1 MTEEKPSLKESRPMS
16 ANNPLRRQKVVK
28 HMNQKRNLLSE
39 EESEKLHNL
48 TKNQKVYNL
57 LNSPN
62 KIGFLLD
69 NKTIYSKNL
78 FSEAKETKTKT
89 RLPKIQSSTAKIATR
104 KKIII
109 DANKINNNN
118 INNDLINRKMENN
131 IKELNS
137 IRKNSFYKSKNNGNL
152 NIYNHMININNK
164 KKVKMKES
172 NDNGINKD
180 SIKNANNNKKNED
193 IKNINNKNDI
203 INNNKEKKEQNKNK
217 ENNCNN
223 IINNNINIINK
234 NNNMKNNDYIE
245 VNTKNSREKNVK
257 FNKEVSII
265 NIFKEDNVDN
275 IEIIEKNNLSLDQEN
290 RTNSKNTT
298 KDISI
303 DNNKNYLN
311 KLNNINNINNI
322 NIENTSIE
330 VKFISNINI
339 NTNNDNSNLN
349 EQNNKYNN
357 IVKNSANSNKNISE
371 ISEQIN
377 TNLSN
382 SKLEPF
388 PDVMTNNNNN
398 AKHNCESS
406 SDKNAFIQSL
416 SNNIELD
423 PFLHKS
429 INCNTLNVYLGEIIY
444 ESPSSVLYKGIE
456 LNSGE
461 ILCVK
466 RYIDKNNV
474 EYKNEKEL
482 FDMINNRKNTKNDV
496 CENLIKFLGYKTD
509 EDNNFIFLE
518 YASGDNLKKIIKL
531 CGGTLNEKII
541 RNYTKQI
548 LLSLNYLHKELKVV
562 HRDIKCSN
570 ILLDKDGIIKLIDF
584 GCAGFIEKQNIENAK
599 KPKENNNENENNL
612 DINKPFFGFKG
623 SLPWCAPE
631 ILNKQYYGT
640 KCDIW
645 SLGCAIIEMGGIE
658 PWNNKLNGFYE
669 YINVIGKSKEFP
681 EIPKQFSYELK
692 DFINRCLERDPD
704 KRADADTL
712 LNHFFITGEKFE
724 NKTIFL

>member
-1 MTEEKPSLKESRPMS
+1 MNYDILEIVYQDFQNLIYFINGHFYSIEYVIPSIL
-16 ANNPLRRQKVVK
+16 
-28 HMNQKRNLLSE
+28 
-39 EESEKLHNL
+39 
-48 TKNQKVYNL
+48 
-57 LNSPN
+57 
-62 KIGFLLD
+62 
-69 NKTIYSKNL
+69 
-78 FSEAKETKTKT
+78 
-89 RLPKIQSSTAKIATR
+89 
-104 KKIII
+104 KKINSKDKLIYEMI
-109 DANKINNNN
+109 LLKRYFKIE
-118 INNDLINRKMENN
+118 NDTSEIEAQIM
-131 IKELNS
+131 
-137 IRKNSFYKSKNNGNL
+137 FY
-152 NIYNHMININNK
+152 INK
-164 KKVKMKES
+164 KKYQKILYYLIQLIDDFKINKMNLYDTNSIYTKLQEES
-172 NDNGINKD
+172 NSFCEIIELYNNLNDIYLKLFNSKISSQNLINLYKFCT
-180 SIKNANNNKKNED
+180 NEE
-193 IKNINNKNDI
+193 NINNKNDI

-692 DFINRCLERDPD
+692 DFINHCLERDPD